1 MKIFKKSGADM
12 LKQRFIAKLRK
23 LALCFVVFCSFFLKK
38 MEKNSMERDHRSL
51 LCLHTAARQ
60 GFAAVFC
67 EHLSKTH
74 LEFPVRDLAAARRSA
89 V

>member
-1 MKIFKKSGADM
+1 M
-12 LKQRFIAKLRK
+12 LEQGFIASETEKICFMCGLFFFFKLQ
-23 LALCFVVFCSFFLKK
+23 
-38 MEKNSMERDHRSL
+38 KNSMDRDYRSV

-74 LEFPVRDLAAARRSA
+74 LEFPVKDLAAAHSSA

>member
-1 MKIFKKSGADM
+1 MFC
-12 LKQRFIAKLRK
+12 
-23 LALCFVVFCSFFLKK
+23 CFLFFFLKK
-38 MEKNSMERDHRSL
+38 LEKNSMERDHRSL
-51 LCLHTAARQ
+51 LCLPTAARQ

-74 LEFPVRDLAAARRSA
+74 LEFLVRDLAAARRSA